1 MSTADFIQSLRA
13 NLSAQ
18 LHRHCVVVCGDWK
31 WRIDQ
36 LAQLEKNNGVWMG
49 EQSPISNLTPL
60 QTCQIRHQLGQEIP
74 TAVFCAEQGIEA
86 DALGIISGMVQ
97 AGGILWIL
105 IPPLNAWL
113 KQPNPANQRF
123 LNHPQS
129 YLEANQG
136 FTRFLHASF
145 KTHALWLEQ
154 GQDQSLPKLPSD
166 QSPFQQKLQGLTP
179 CQQHGLDAI
188 LHCGFGHPKRPLLL
202 EADRGRGKTS
212 LLGIAAIELLLKGK
226 DHIVITASRLSQVA
240 TAFEQAALSLEER
253 KIPYQKQPGLL
264 VFETKTFEFRAPDS
278 LIGSPRTP
286 SHKAFDLLMIDEAAH
301 LALPLLQL
309 LVLAHSRVVM
319 ATTQHG
325 YEGSGRGF
333 GLRFKPFLDQTFH
346 HWQSRCLQQ
355 PIRWHHNDPLEILIN
370 RMLLLDA
377 ELDGVESVSNTELI
391 IRRLAI
397 AKLTP
402 AELAPIFALLV
413 QAHYQTSPADLQ
425 QLLSSNDLNLYIGY
439 QNQRCVAALLVT
451 REGGIP
457 SPARHRRVKGHLVPQ
472 KLQQT
477 YGDLD
482 LLSRHSERVMRLA
495 VHPKLQRQGIGRK
508 MVETWLNQTQ
518 AEFASVSFGVT
529 TDLFHFWK
537 QLGFQSAYL
546 GAKRDKAS
554 STHNLIMLKSLNGT
568 VDFNKLFKL
577 YQQQLPHS
585 LMEFIVGLEPS
596 LVIEL
601 LAENTPSNQPI
612 FDFQH
617 YLDGTQAYEAISHR
631 LWHWTVCH
639 ADSMREWP
647 QPLQAVW
654 LDKIL
659 RKQPWQ
665 QLADSHRLAGRKGVE
680 NLLKQALNKI

>member
-1 MSTADFIQSLRA
+1 MSTSDFIQTLRA
-13 NLSAQ
+13 NLNTQ
-18 LHRHCVVVCGDWK
+18 QHRHCVVICGDWK
-31 WRIDQ
+31 WRIEQ
-36 LAQLEKNNGVWMG
+36 LAHHEKNSGFWVG
-49 EQSPISNLTPL
+49 EPSPLANLAPL
-60 QTCQIRHQLGQEIP
+60 QPSQIRHHLGQEIP
-74 TAVFCAEQGIEA
+74 TAVFCAEQGIDA

-113 KQPNPANQRF
+113 KLPNPANQRF

-129 YLEANQG
+129 YLEVNQG
-136 FTRFLHASF
+136 FTRFLYASL

-154 GQDQSLPKLPSD
+154 GQNLPKLSSN
-166 QSPFQQKLQGLTP
+166 QMPFQHKLQGLTP
-179 CQQHGLDAI
+179 DQQHGLDAI

-212 LLGIAAIELLLKGK
+212 LLGIAAIELLLQGK
-226 DHIVITASRLSQVA
+226 NHIVITASRLSQVA
-240 TAFEQAALSLEER
+240 TAFEQAALSLEAR
-253 KIPYQKQPGLL
+253 KIPYQQQPGLL
-264 VFETKTFEFRAPDS
+264 MFETKTLEFRAPDS
-278 LIGSPRTP
+278 LIGSPQTL
-286 SHKAFDLLMIDEAAH
+286 SHKAFDLLMIDEAAQ
-301 LALPLLQL
+301 LALPLLQS

-333 GLRFKPFLDQTFH
+333 GLRFKPFLDQTFQ

-377 ELDGVESVSNTELI
+377 ELDGVESGSNTELI

-402 AELAPIFALLV
+402 VELKPIFALLV

-439 QNQRCVAALLVT
+439 QNQRCVAVLLVT

-482 LLSRHSERVMRLA
+482 LMSKHSERVMRLA
-495 VHPKLQRQGIGRK
+495 VHPNLQRQGIGRK
-508 MVETWLNQTQ
+508 MVEAWLNQTQ

-529 TDLFHFWK
+529 ADLFHFWK
-537 QLGFQSAYL
+537 QLGFQSTHL

-554 STHNLIMLKSLNGT
+554 GTHNLIMLKSLNST
-568 VDFNKLFKL
+568 VEFGKLFKL

-585 LMEFIVGLEPS
+585 LMEFITGLEPG

-601 LAENTPSNQPI
+601 LAENTPDSQQI

-617 YLDGTQAYEAISHR
+617 YLEGTQAYEAISHQ

-639 ADSMREWP
+639 ADSMRRWP
-647 QPLQAVW
+647 QPLQAIW

-665 QLADSHRLAGRKGVE
+665 QLADTYRLAGRKGVE
-680 NLLKQALNKI
+680 DLLKQALNQI